1 MSILNEIIEHKKKE
15 VFETRSLVNPLTYNL
30 VPMFKKTR
38 VRLKKRLL
46 EHKGPAIIAEFKRQ
60 SPSVGSINPMCDTKE
75 IAPAYEEAGAI
86 AMSVLTDDKYFGG
99 EMQDLREARR
109 ACKLPLLRKDF
120 IIEEYQLLQSKAYG
134 ADIILLIAAA
144 LSKEDCANLAK
155 QAKALKL
162 DVLLEI
168 HNEAELEYLD
178 DNIDFVGVNNRD
190 LSTMKVDVENAIRLA
205 PMIPKKYIKVAE
217 SGINS
222 VDTVKKLYEAGYK
235 LFLIGEHF
243 MKEDEP
249 GFAATEFINALK

>member
-1 MSILNEIIEHKKKE
+1 
-15 VFETRSLVNPLTYNL
+15 
-30 VPMFKKTR
+30 
-38 VRLKKRLL
+38 
-46 EHKGPAIIAEFKRQ
+46 
-60 SPSVGSINPMCDTKE
+60 MCDTKE
-75 IAPAYEEAGAI
+75 IAPAYEGAGAI

-120 IIEEYQLLQSKAYG
+120 IIEEYQLIQSKAYG

-144 LSKEDCANLAK
+144 LSKEDCATLAEK
-155 QAKALKL
+155 AKALKL

-190 LSTMKVDVENAIRLA
+190 LTTMKVDVENAIRLA

-249 GFAATEFINALK
+249 GLAAAEFINALK

>member
-1 MSILNEIIEHKKKE
+1 MSILNEIIEHKKTE
-15 VFETRSLVNPLTYNL
+15 VLETRAMVNELTYNL

-38 VRLKKRLL
+38 IRLKKRLL
-46 EHKGPAIIAEFKRQ
+46 EHKGPAVIAEFKRQ
-60 SPSVGSINPMCDTKE
+60 SPSKGSINPMCSTKD
-75 IAPAYEEAGAI
+75 IAPQYEEAGAL

-99 EMQDLREARR
+99 ELQDLREARR

-120 IIEEYQLLQSKAYG
+120 IIDEYQLLQSKAYG

-144 LSKEDCANLAK
+144 LSKEDCARLA
-155 QAKALKL
+155 AKAKSLKL

-168 HNEAELEYLD
+168 HEESELEYLD
-178 DNIDFVGVNNRD
+178 ANVDFVGVNNRN
-190 LSTMKVDVENAIRLA
+190 LKTMEVDIENAIRLA

-222 VDTVKKLYEAGYK
+222 VESVKKLYAAGFQ

-249 GFAATEFINALK
+249 GMAASVFINALK